1 LPAWRFTQIGE
12 SPKFFGCQEAN
23 MQKSTYLKML
33 FALQFRLDGLDAQL
47 TEQVASPSTGGKATE
62 SLLQW
67 HDVQR
72 MKTVASMLRYLDP
85 ADIPSSVD
93 AMAGH
98 IDAEFERLRREGP
111 SPLSDDL
118 NHAVQQLDKDLFGI
132 IHPMEV
138 IGKWPPDGWPR

>member
-1 LPAWRFTQIGE
+1 
-12 SPKFFGCQEAN
+12 
-23 MQKSTYLKML
+23 MQQSTYLKMV
-33 FALQFRLDGLDAQL
+33 FTLQSRLDGLDARL
-47 TEQVASPSTGGKATE
+47 TEEVAQPSVDGEALEG
-62 SLLQW
+62 LLQQ
-67 HDVQR
+67 HVNVQR

-111 SPLSDDL
+111 WPLSDDL